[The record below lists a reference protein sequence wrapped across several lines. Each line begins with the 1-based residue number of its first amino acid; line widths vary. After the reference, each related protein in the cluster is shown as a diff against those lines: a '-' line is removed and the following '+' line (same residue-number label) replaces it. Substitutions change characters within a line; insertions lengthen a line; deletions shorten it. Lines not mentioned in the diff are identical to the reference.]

1 MQSNWKKHT
10 ASLLAGIIMIG
21 SLSTTAFASS
31 LPINEHS
38 LIISTRLLTSEVSNS
53 EISEEALNKM
63 VQEILNEKYD
73 YSTSRITTR
82 SIVTR
87 GLSKGTKTALLFIRK
102 NLPKIQNIIK
112 TYTGVAIKTKATTQY
127 IDQILNGVVAID
139 DSIDGAIYAV
149 VDWVAPELNPQ
160 IKRIIANAI
169 RLISPV

>member
-1 MQSNWKKHT
+1 
-10 ASLLAGIIMIG
+10 MIG
-21 SLSTTAFASS
+21 SLSTTTFASS

-127 IDQILNGVVAID
+127 IDQILNGVVVID
-139 DSIDGAIYAV
+139 ASINGAIYAV
-149 VDWVAPELNPQ
+149 VD
-160 IKRIIANAI
+160 
-169 RLISPV
+169 